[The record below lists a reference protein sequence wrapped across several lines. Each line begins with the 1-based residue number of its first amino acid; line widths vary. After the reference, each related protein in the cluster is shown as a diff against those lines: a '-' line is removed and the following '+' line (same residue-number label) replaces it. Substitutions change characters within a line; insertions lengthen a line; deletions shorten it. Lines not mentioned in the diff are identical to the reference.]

1 MALRRRQFLIAAAL
15 SPAAGYRR
23 IPGPVLFNP
32 CLDAALPESL
42 ARHDILLGALDGLQ
56 GEQLWDVHVHL
67 AGTGDGGS
75 GIWINPAMRSFLH
88 PLQAIRYYFYL
99 NAACAP
105 ESGLDDGYLVRLA
118 RLQEQLPPGARAML
132 LALDYAYDERGERQA
147 RKSALHVPDAYAA
160 EAASRYPQRFGWAAS
175 VHPYREDCEAAL
187 RWAAEHGARAVKWLP
202 PAMGIDPASPL
213 CDRFYGALARL
224 GLPLLVHAGNEQALA
239 GPIHQSLGNPLR
251 LRRGLE
257 HGVRIIVAHCAS
269 LGAGVDLDAGPDG
282 PLRPNLELF
291 ARLMDE
297 PRYER
302 LLFGEISALTQRNR
316 LGAAL
321 DTVVTRTGWH
331 HRLVNGSDYPLPA
344 VIPIYSLRELV
355 QRRYISQA
363 QAVVLAQVRQH
374 NALIFDLALKRL
386 VRVGGLGFDRAV
398 FHSRRL
404 FEPRVAA

>member
-1 MALRRRQFLIAAAL
+1 
-15 SPAAGYRR
+15 
-23 IPGPVLFNP
+23 
-32 CLDAALPESL
+32 
-42 ARHDILLGALDGLQ
+42 
-56 GEQLWDVHVHL
+56 
-67 AGTGDGGS
+67 
-75 GIWINPAMRSFLH
+75 
-88 PLQAIRYYFYL
+88 
-99 NAACAP
+99 
-105 ESGLDDGYLVRLA
+105 
-118 RLQEQLPPGARAML
+118 
-132 LALDYAYDERGERQA
+132 
-147 RKSALHVPDAYAA
+147 
-160 EAASRYPQRFGWAAS
+160 
-175 VHPYREDCEAAL
+175 
-187 RWAAEHGARAVKWLP
+187 
-202 PAMGIDPASPL
+202 MGIDPASPS

-257 HGVRIIVAHCAS
+257 HGVRIMVAHCAS
-269 LGAGVDLDAGPDG
+269 LGTGVDLDAGPDG
-282 PLRPNLELF
+282 PLRSNLELF

-321 DTVVTRTGWH
+321 ETVVTRTDWH

-386 VRVGGLGFDRAV
+386 VRVGGLSFDRAV